1 MPSHCNTTPERKPF
15 TCFLALYCLAST
27 VFAVPYVPESDDQVL
42 ETLPQTV
49 ASLRPDLR
57 NLRAALA
64 ADPKQPGPAVKLAR
78 EYVEL
83 GKAEADPRYYGYAQ
97 GLLQPWW
104 QSKDPPSDVLLL
116 RALILQNRHEFDGA
130 LQDLDK
136 LLQRQPDRS
145 EAWLARAVI
154 LLVQARYPE
163 AQQSCAALIN
173 FDDTLL
179 AATCLS
185 QVGSLMGHGLESYRF
200 LTESLHEAKAIS
212 PEQRQWTLTVL
223 AEMAARLD
231 KNEEADRYFIEA
243 LHIRRP
249 TAYLLGAYA
258 DFLLDRNRAEE
269 VVELLAGHIRIDALL
284 LRLALA
290 KQQLA
295 AGDLPELINTLQAR
309 FAAGRLR
316 QENLHQGDEAR
327 FALHLLKQPD
337 KALKLAQA
345 NWRLQKEPKDARILL
360 EASIAANEPNAAEP
374 VLELLRQTGMEHA
387 QLKRL
392 ADRLKNIKG

>member
-1 MPSHCNTTPERKPF
+1 MTQHRHLVFGRKSL
-15 TCFLALYCLAST
+15 TCSLALYCLASA
-27 VFAVPYVPESDDQVL
+27 VFAVPYVPKSDDQVL
-42 ETLPQTV
+42 ETLPQTL
-49 ASLRPDLR
+49 ASLRPGLR
-57 NLRAALA
+57 EVRAALT
-64 ADPKQPGPAVKLAR
+64 ADPKQPGPAVKLAK

-83 GKAEADPRYYGYAQ
+83 GKAEADPRFYGYAQ

-104 QSKDPPSDVLLL
+104 QDEDPPSDVLLL
-116 RALILQNRHEFDGA
+116 RALILQNRHEFDSA
-130 LQDLDK
+130 LQNLDK

-154 LLVQARYPE
+154 LQVQARYAE
-163 AQQSCAALIN
+163 AQQSCAALIH
-173 FDDTLL
+173 FDDILL

-185 QVGSLMGHGLESYRF
+185 QVGSLMGHGLQSYRF
-200 LTESLHEAKAIS
+200 LTENLQEAKTIS
-212 PEQRQWTLTVL
+212 SEQRQWTLAVL

-231 KNEEADRYFIEA
+231 KNEEAYRYFIEA
-243 LHIRRP
+243 INVRRP

-258 DFLLDRNRAEE
+258 DFLLDLNRPEE
-269 VVELLAGHIRIDALL
+269 VVELLAGHTQNDALL

-290 KQQLA
+290 KQKMA
-295 AGDLPELINTLQAR
+295 AGNLPELIDTLQAR

-327 FALHLLKQPD
+327 FTLHLLKQPD

-345 NWRLQKEPKDARILL
+345 NWQLQKEPKDARILL
-360 EASIAANEPNAAEP
+360 EASIAANDPNAAEP

-387 QLKRL
+387 QLRRL
-392 ADRLKNIKG
+392 ADRLKNLKG

>member
-1 MPSHCNTTPERKPF
+1 MPQHCNTVSGRKSF
-15 TCFLALYCLAST
+15 TCSLALYCLASA
-27 VFAVPYVPESDDQVL
+27 VFAVPYIPESDDQVL
-42 ETLPQTV
+42 ETLPQTF
-49 ASLRPDLR
+49 ASLNPGLR
-57 NLRAALA
+57 KVRTALA
-64 ADPKQPGPAVKLAR
+64 ADPKQLGPAVKLAK
-78 EYVEL
+78 EYIEL
-83 GKAEADPRYYGYAQ
+83 GKAEADPRFYGYAQ

-104 QSKDPPSDVLLL
+104 QDEDPPSDVLLL

-130 LQDLDK
+130 LRDLDK
-136 LLQRQPDRS
+136 LLEHQPDQG

-154 LLVQARYPE
+154 LQVQARYAE

-200 LTESLHEAKAIS
+200 LSESLQEAKGIS

-223 AEMAARLD
+223 AEMAGRLD
-231 KNEEADRYFIEA
+231 KNEDSDRYFIEA
-243 LHIRRP
+243 LDVRRP
-249 TAYLLGAYA
+249 TAYLLGVYA
-258 DFLLDRNRAEE
+258 DFLLDRNRYEE
-269 VVELLAGHIRIDALL
+269 VVKLLAGHIRIDALL

-295 AGDLPELINTLQAR
+295 AGDLPELIGTLQAR

-337 KALKLAQA
+337 KALTLAQA

-360 EASIAANEPNAAEP
+360 EAAIAANEPNAAEP

-387 QLKRL
+387 QLRRL
-392 ADRLKNIKG
+392 SDRLKSEKG